1 MRIERVVT
9 NETCNQNCWFCN
21 ARRPAERPEFIARR
35 AVRERIAAA
44 GAGDP
49 REIIL
54 TGGEPAMRSDLV
66 DLVQRA
72 GEGGRRVVLETNG
85 ALIDAPRARA
95 LAAAGLHTA
104 RVQLLAGEPDAADAI
119 ARVPGAFAAA
129 LAAIRTLAA
138 AGVTVEVTTPIVRRN
153 HALVAAVPGTLA
165 RAELPVAALVLVV
178 PTDAPDPTE
187 CAALDDVARAVTAV
201 AESARRVGMALRLD
215 HATYIPPCLFD
226 VPERVTHLFALNRGH
241 SGRGGFRRVPECEAC
256 LVNDRCPGVPDRA
269 LAREPGTTVH
279 PIREHRLRRRLT
291 VMSTVEEQMARE
303 LVSRQIVRGGY
314 GEVPEHTV
322 RVNFHCN
329 QSCDFCFV
337 STHLPPAGD
346 AAVRAAIEA
355 AGREAAVLVLSGGE
369 PTMNPRLLDYV
380 RLAKAAGVRGIEL
393 QTNATRLDAA
403 VAGALVE
410 AGVEQA
416 TVSLHASTAELS
428 DAITGAPGTFVQ
440 TLRGLDALAPLP
452 LRVQINYVFCQANR
466 DDFPNV
472 VELVVARWPRAG
484 ITPIFVGSHTDVVPR
499 TPLLIPSFSDI
510 LPSLTRG
517 LERARAA
524 GIGVGGLDTMCG
536 LPLCLVPPS
545 EREAFSSAPLPPDAG
560 DGEFVKGDVC
570 GTCSESHRCYGVRRG
585 YAELYGTAELRPFAA
600 RSSLSA
606 AP

>member
-44 GAGDP
+44 RAGDP

-54 TGGEPAMRSDLV
+54 TGGEPAMRSYLV

-119 ARVPGAFAAA
+119 ARVPGAFLAA

-187 CAALDDVARAVTAV
+187 CAARDEITRAVTAV

-241 SGRGGFRRVPECEAC
+241 SGRGGFRRGPECDAC
-256 LVNDRCPGVPDRA
+256 LVNDRCPGLPDRA
-269 LAREPGTTVH
+269 LAREPRTAVH

-291 VMSTVEEQMARE
+291 VMSTVEEQMTRE
-303 LVSRQIVRGGY
+303 LVRRQIVRGGY
-314 GEVPEHTV
+314 GVVPERTG
-322 RVNFHCN
+322 RVNFQRN
-329 QSCDFCFV
+329 QTGHFCFV
-337 STHLPPAGD
+337 SPHPP
-346 AAVRAAIEA
+346 
-355 AGREAAVLVLSGGE
+355 
-369 PTMNPRLLDYV
+369 
-380 RLAKAAGVRGIEL
+380 
-393 QTNATRLDAA
+393 
-403 VAGALVE
+403 
-410 AGVEQA
+410 
-416 TVSLHASTAELS
+416 
-428 DAITGAPGTFVQ
+428 
-440 TLRGLDALAPLP
+440 
-452 LRVQINYVFCQANR
+452 
-466 DDFPNV
+466 
-472 VELVVARWPRAG
+472 
-484 ITPIFVGSHTDVVPR
+484 
-499 TPLLIPSFSDI
+499 
-510 LPSLTRG
+510 
-517 LERARAA
+517 
-524 GIGVGGLDTMCG
+524 
-536 LPLCLVPPS
+536 
-545 EREAFSSAPLPPDAG
+545 
-560 DGEFVKGDVC
+560 
-570 GTCSESHRCYGVRRG
+570 
-585 YAELYGTAELRPFAA
+585 
-600 RSSLSA
+600 
-606 AP
+606 